1 MPILCRK
8 HKEVMRCEFVRC
20 CCGFKDKRRITY
32 TKDKWQ
38 QMAPIKTRKIHTDLP
53 TPSNIRHC
61 FTSCSFQKRVCSGRI
76 FFFTKAKIDRCC
88 GDHKKQNKDQK
99 QGSVE
104 GETGFA
110 HIHFNSFALHIIP
123 KQTIKREPADR
134 SAVFVV

>member
-1 MPILCRK
+1 MKDSGSRWLPSKRERYIPI
-8 HKEVMRCEFVRC
+8 
-20 CCGFKDKRRITY
+20 
-32 TKDKWQ
+32 
-38 QMAPIKTRKIHTDLP
+38 
-53 TPSNIRHC
+53 
-61 FTSCSFQKRVCSGRI
+61 FQPHQTFDIALLLALSKKKVCSGRI